1 MPTASPFHSYA
12 QNNEDVVLW
21 RALRDVSVGRYV
33 EVGANHP
40 LIDSVSR
47 AFYDR
52 GWSGITVEPV
62 PYFAE
67 LQRAERPRDL
77 LVEAAIGTT
86 DGEITLH
93 LVPGTG
99 LSTVVDAVSVMHAS
113 EGIDHVDVT
122 VPSKRLDDVLSESG
136 WSPDDDLHF
145 MLVDV
150 EGAEQDV
157 LASVDLTRW
166 RPRVLVVEATAPNAP
181 ISTHEAWEPAVLSAG
196 YQLCLFDGVSRFYV
210 ADERADELRPALSYP
225 ACAHDNFISRP
236 LLTAQQERE
245 ELRGQAAH
253 WRTVALTAW
262 ADAVQEAS
270 THASGVSNGAEFD
283 ALHAQVAAMEATLS
297 WRVTAPLRAV
307 RRAIDG
313 VRGR

>member
-1 MPTASPFHSYA
+1 MPSASPFHSYA

-52 GWSGITVEPV
+52 GGSGITVEPV
-62 PYFAE
+62 PYFAD
-67 LQRAERPRDL
+67 LQRAQRPRDL

-122 VPSKRLDDVLSESG
+122 VPSKRLDDVLTEAG
-136 WSPDDDLHF
+136 WSPDEDLHF
-145 MLVDV
+145 MLIDV

-181 ISTHEAWEPAVLSAG
+181 VSTHEAWEPAVLSSG
-196 YQLCLFDGVSRFYV
+196 YQFCLFDGVSRFYV
-210 ADERADELRPALSYP
+210 ADEWAEALHPALSYP
-225 ACAHDNFISRP
+225 ACAHDHFVSLP
-236 LLTAQQERE
+236 LVTAQQERE

-262 ADAVQEAS
+262 ADAVQEA
-270 THASGVSNGAEFD
+270 TAHTARAGDGAAVD
-283 ALHAQVAAMEATLS
+283 ALRAQIAAIQDTVS
-297 WRVTAPLRAV
+297 WRITAPLRAV
-307 RRAIDG
+307 RRAIYG

>member
-1 MPTASPFHSYA
+1 MPTAAQFHSFA

-21 RALRDVSVGRYV
+21 RALHGVTGGRYV

-40 LIDSVSR
+40 RIDSATR

-52 GWSGITVEPV
+52 GWNGITVEPV
-62 PYFAE
+62 PFFAD
-67 LQRAERPRDL
+67 LQRAERPRDH
-77 LVEAAIGTT
+77 LVEAVIGTT
-86 DGEITLH
+86 NGEVTLH
-93 LVPGTG
+93 QVPGTG
-99 LSTVVDAVSVMHAS
+99 LSTVVDAVSAMHAS

-122 VPSKRLDDVLSESG
+122 VPSRRLDDVLTEAG
-136 WSPDDDLHF
+136 WSPDEDLHF

-181 ISTHEAWEPAVLSAG
+181 VPTHGDWEPAVLASG
-196 YQLCLFDGVSRFYV
+196 YQFCLFDGVSRFYV
-210 ADERADELRPALSYP
+210 ADEWAQQLGPLLSYP
-225 ACAHDNFISRP
+225 ACAHDNFMSLP
-236 LLTAQQERE
+236 TLTAQQERE

-262 ADAVQEAS
+262 ADAVAEA
-270 THASGVSNGAEFD
+270 ASHSSNGGDSAELS
-283 ALHAQVAAMEATLS
+283 ALRAQITAMQHTLS
-297 WRVTAPLRAV
+297 WRVTRPLRGV
-307 RRAIDG
+307 RRVIDW